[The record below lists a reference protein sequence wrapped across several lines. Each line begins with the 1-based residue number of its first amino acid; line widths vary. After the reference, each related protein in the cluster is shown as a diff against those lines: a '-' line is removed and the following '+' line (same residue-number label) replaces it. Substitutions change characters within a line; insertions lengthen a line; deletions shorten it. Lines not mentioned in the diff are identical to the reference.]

1 MKLLIESWRK
11 YVNEAKEKEPEVV
24 TFDFDDTIR
33 MTEDGRPNPIVITR
47 MKELKAKGAMVYVV
61 TSRKDTKDNR
71 LFITDF
77 LDDHNVPRD
86 DLFLTDLADKWSK
99 LRDLKSDMHFDD
111 DDEEFKAIQYHADDF
126 PEDKKD
132 IKLMK
137 IDWKTGKFDEFS
149 S

>member
-11 YVNEAKEKEPEVV
+11 FVNEAKEKEPEVV

-33 MTEDGRPNPIVITR
+33 MTEDGRANPIVITR
-47 MKELKAKGAMVYVV
+47 MKELKAKGVTVYVV

-111 DDEEFKAIQYHADDF
+111 DDEEFKAIQYHIDDF

>member
-1 MKLLIESWRK
+1 MKLLIETWRRFT
-11 YVNEAKEKEPEVV
+11 NEAQEPQPEVV
-24 TFDFDDTIR
+24 TVDFDDTIR

-86 DLFLTDLADKWSK
+86 DLFLQ
-99 LRDLKSDMHFDD
+99 
-111 DDEEFKAIQYHADDF
+111 I
-126 PEDKKD
+126 
-132 IKLMK
+132 
-137 IDWKTGKFDEFS
+137 
-149 S
+149 

>member
-1 MKLLIESWRK
+1 MKLLNESWRK
-11 YVNEAKEKEPEVV
+11 FVNEAKEKEPEVV

-33 MTEDGRPNPIVITR
+33 MTEDGRANPIVITR
-47 MKELKAKGAMVYVV
+47 MKELKAKGVTVYVV

-111 DDEEFKAIQYHADDF
+111 DDEEFKAIENHRDDF

-137 IDWKTGKFDEFS
+137 IDWKTGNFDEFS
-149 S
+149 P